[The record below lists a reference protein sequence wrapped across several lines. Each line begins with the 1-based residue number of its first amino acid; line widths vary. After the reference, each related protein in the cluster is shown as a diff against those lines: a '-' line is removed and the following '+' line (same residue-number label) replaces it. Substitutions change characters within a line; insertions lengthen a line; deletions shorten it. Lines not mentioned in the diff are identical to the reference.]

1 MTTIN
6 LKYHEQYDIV
16 DIDKFNQMM
25 DYSHEWFRGQW
36 YIYMRVFIFNKWV
49 QKYI

>member
-25 DYSHEWFRGQW
+25 DYHMNGLEDNGI
-36 YIYMRVFIFNKWV
+36 YIWRVFIFNKWV